1 MLNSWA
7 PPLEW
12 LNTKTG
18 NGPSPFLGYAINASI
33 VTGDFLYDPSF
44 KLINSFGKAP
54 ELYEGNFINLPCLKY
69 GHKSNNGDVAVNAG
83 LAINTQNRIINI
95 FS

>member
-1 MLNSWA
+1 M
-7 PPLEW
+7 
-12 LNTKTG
+12 NTKTG

-33 VTGDFLYDPSF
+33 LTGDYLYDPSF
-44 KLINSFGKAP
+44 KLINSFGKGPA
-54 ELYEGNFINLPCLKY
+54 LYEGICIILPSLKY

-95 FS
+95 FFID

>member
-1 MLNSWA
+1 
-7 PPLEW
+7 

-44 KLINSFGKAP
+44 KLINSFGKGP
-54 ELYEGNFINLPCLKY
+54 ELYEGICTILAPLKY
-69 GHKSNNGDVAVNAG
+69 FHKVNNCDVPANEG
-83 LAINTQNRIINI
+83 LAINKQIRIINI
-95 FS
+95 FFILKDKH